1 VQVAAMLLTA
11 GCVRMAENVLMAVR
25 CGMFGGHREV
35 ERNSSW
41 QRQADGRKM
50 RSVCIHLDGEMVR
63 LYDVRWWPGG
73 WMVDEVVERRGR
85 IEGFLWG
92 Q

>member
-1 VQVAAMLLTA
+1 MQVAAMLLTA

-50 RSVCIHLDGEMVR
+50 RSVCIHLDGGMV
-63 LYDVRWWPGG
+63 
-73 WMVDEVVERRGR
+73 
-85 IEGFLWG
+85 
-92 Q
+92 